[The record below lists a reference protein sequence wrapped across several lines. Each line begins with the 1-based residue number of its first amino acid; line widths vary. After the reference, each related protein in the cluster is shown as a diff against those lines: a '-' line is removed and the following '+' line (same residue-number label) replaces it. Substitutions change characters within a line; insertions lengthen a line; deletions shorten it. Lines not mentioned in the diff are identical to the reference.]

1 MPSRLISNFAISA
14 ILTVG
19 HFEFCAKMLYFK
31 NAWTDCYET
40 WYGSSARCPEG
51 AWEVS
56 KQRHLVV
63 KSYNNISK
71 KANNLWINL
80 PIEMPLVLIDSLG
93 HAENIDTKFAKF
105 GRTSCPPSWFSVK
118 TYFFELLLDRLSDFH
133 QNRIVSSPHC
143 TDKKLWNSCWFVKP
157 FSNTA
162 QTNFTLCYSY
172 RFSAKVLNRP

>member
-19 HFEFCAKMLYFK
+19 HFEFCAKMLYFN

-40 WYGSSARCPEG
+40 WHGSSTRCPEG
-51 AWEVS
+51 VWEVS

-63 KSYNNISK
+63 KIYNKISK
-71 KANNLWINL
+71 KANNFWINL
-80 PIEMPLVLIDSLG
+80 SIEMPLVLIDSLG
-93 HAENIDTKFAKF
+93 QAENIDTKFSLF

-133 QNRIVSSPHC
+133 QNRIVSSP
-143 TDKKLWNSCWFVKP
+143 DR
-157 FSNTA
+157 A
-162 QTNFTLCYSY
+162 D
-172 RFSAKVLNRP
+172 